1 VAGLVNEL
9 TDDKSLKFI
18 ATQRGR
24 TCDQK
29 AIPAQRQTAVCAAL
43 SWRAFNTEPRVS
55 PGPGAEIRK
64 RKDATP
70 VKSAACKWPF
80 WNNEMYTAL
89 YDALLY

>member
-1 VAGLVNEL
+1 MNEL

-55 PGPGAEIRK
+55 PGPGQKFEKEKLQPLSNQPLANGRLGTMK
-64 RKDATP
+64 RI
-70 VKSAACKWPF
+70 
-80 WNNEMYTAL
+80 
-89 YDALLY
+89 LLYMTPFFI